1 MALSPERLKA
11 ERQRAMDARAQ
22 NTYTDMV
29 EQARGTYRRPKPKS
43 EGRYQARTAPDVAS
57 LILPE
62 PSPEALHCPARAK
75 AESEGFANFGKRTW
89 FLVERDGRYRAVETM
104 DDAPGWSLVKEMK
117 R

>member
-1 MALSPERLKA
+1 MALSPKRIAA
-11 ERQRAMDARAQ
+11 ERQRAARAQ
-22 NTYTDMV
+22 NTYADMV

-62 PSPEALHCPARAK
+62 PSPEALRSPARTK
-75 AESEGFANFGKRTW
+75 AEAQGYANFGKRTW
-89 FLVERDGRYRAVETM
+89 FLVSRDGRFRAVETM

>member
-1 MALSPERLKA
+1 MSTTPMPRS
-11 ERQRAMDARAQ
+11 M
-22 NTYTDMV
+22 NTYQDMV
-29 EQARGTYRRPKPKS
+29 EQARGTYRRPKQS
-43 EGRYQARTAPDVAS
+43 SVGRYQARTVPDVAS

-62 PSPEALHCPARAK
+62 PSPEALRSPARAK

-89 FLVERDGRYRAVETM
+89 FLVERGGRYRAVETM